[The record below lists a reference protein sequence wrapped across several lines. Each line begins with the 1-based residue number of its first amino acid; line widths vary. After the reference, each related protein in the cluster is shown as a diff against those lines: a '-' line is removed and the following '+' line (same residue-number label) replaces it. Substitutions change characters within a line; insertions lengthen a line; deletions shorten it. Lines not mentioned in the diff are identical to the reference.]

1 LLSWVEV
8 LFRRRRYVIVEE
20 HVESYVLVDR
30 LCQIADDRF
39 LRERKNLY
47 SDRAK
52 GEVHVLAIREGV
64 KSPLGA

>member
-20 HVESYVLVDR
+20 HVESYVLEDR

-39 LRERKNLY
+39 SKVRKNLD

-52 GEVHVLAIREGV
+52 GEAHVLAIREGV
-64 KSPLGA
+64 KSLLGA